1 MHQKPSDRQ
10 PPSPERSDSDTDTA
24 SYTQPHG
31 APDPANPPHRRYERM
46 PHERDESAQA
56 TGDRLKEDPV
66 PSDRQIS
73 DAQKD
78 VAAGSVD
85 TDRRG
90 VPSDVPTRNPKGE

>member
-1 MHQKPSDRQ
+1 MHQKPHDRQ
-10 PPSPERSDSDTDTA
+10 PSPEHSDTDSDTS
-24 SYTQPHG
+24 SYAQPQG
-31 APDPANPPHRRYERM
+31 APEPRNPPHRRYERM
-46 PHERDESAQA
+46 PHERDESAEA

-78 VAAGSVD
+78 VEAGRVD

-90 VPSDVPTRNPKGE
+90 VPSDVPTATPTSGE